1 MTYTIVNPAT
11 APNLAAGEMQVTLDT
26 GQTVAV
32 IASSTR
38 ISGGSVT
45 VLVHARQIDPATGG
59 TLADANGHEVTS
71 SASHTF
77 DAATITAQT
86 LPACTK
92 DMTLLALGE
101 PPVLFGAAL
110 PPLDPSVAASY
121 SIRNTITAAAH
132 AGPVTDLAS
141 VL

>member
-1 MTYTIVNPAT
+1 MSYTIVNPGT
-11 APNLAAGEMQVTLDT
+11 SPLQPGELQITLDT

-45 VLVHARQIDPATGG
+45 VLVHARQIDPTTGV
-59 TLADANGHEVTS
+59 TAADANGHTITS

-92 DMTLLALGE
+92 DMSLLALGE
-101 PPVLFGAAL
+101 PPLLFGSTL
-110 PPLDPSVAASY
+110 PPLDPSVVASY
-121 SIRNTITAAAH
+121 SIRDAIAAAAH
-132 AGPVTDLAS
+132 AGTVTDLAS

>member
-1 MTYTIVNPAT
+1 MSYTIVNPAA
-11 APNLAAGEMQVTLDT
+11 APILPGELQITLDT

-32 IASSTR
+32 VASSTR

-45 VLVHARQIDPATGG
+45 VQAQARQIDPTTGATIE
-59 TLADANGHEVTS
+59 DANGHAITS

-77 DAATITAQT
+77 DASTIAAQT

-92 DMTLLALGE
+92 DMTLLVIGE
-101 PPVLFGAAL
+101 APLLFSATL
-110 PPLDPSVAASY
+110 PALDPSVIASY
-121 SIRNTITAAAH
+121 SVRNAIASAAH

>member
-1 MTYTIVNPAT
+1 MSYTIVNPAT
-11 APNLAAGEMQVTLDT
+11 APVQPGELQVTLDT

-45 VLVHARQIDPATGG
+45 VLVHARQMDPTTGV
-59 TLADANGHEVTS
+59 TAEDANGHAITS

-77 DAATITAQT
+77 DAATIAAQT

-92 DMTLLALGE
+92 DMSLLALGE
-101 PPVLFGAAL
+101 PPLLFGSAL
-110 PPLDPSVAASY
+110 PPLDASVVASY
-121 SIRNTITAAAH
+121 SIRNAIAAAAH
-132 AGPVTDLAS
+132 TGSVTDLAT
-141 VL
+141 LL

>member
-1 MTYTIVNPAT
+1 MTYAIVNPAT
-11 APNLAAGEMQVTLDT
+11 APVQPGELQVTLDT
-26 GQTVAV
+26 GQSVAV
-32 IASSTR
+32 SASGTR

-45 VLVHARQIDPATGG
+45 VLAHTRQIDPVSGAT
-59 TLADANGHEVTS
+59 LLDANGHTITS

-77 DAATITAQT
+77 DAATIAAQT

-92 DMTLLALGE
+92 DLTLLVLGE
-101 PPVLFGAAL
+101 PPLLFGAAL
-110 PPLDPSVAASY
+110 PALDPSVVASY
-121 SIRNTITAAAH
+121 SIRNAIAAAAH